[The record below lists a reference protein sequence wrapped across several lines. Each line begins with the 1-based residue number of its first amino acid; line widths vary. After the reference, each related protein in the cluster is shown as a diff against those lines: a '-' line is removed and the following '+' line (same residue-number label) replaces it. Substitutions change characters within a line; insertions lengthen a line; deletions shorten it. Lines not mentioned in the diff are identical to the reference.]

1 MLNSE
6 YTIPRRPNR
15 AHGAVDELPEEM
27 RLLIKDLYLD
37 GKTYTK
43 IVDRLSEEGYR
54 LSRSQVHRW
63 ISRKRNELERI
74 EIAREKAAVLVKYL
88 CPDGGDIEKSAVG
101 LAQAIAL
108 EALADAKPMQVGS
121 IEDLAKISNSMGR
134 LQSSKVQREKWE
146 ADRRKLIEAA
156 MVELKAEAQKLLSGQ
171 PELEREILDL
181 LARAQEQMT

>member
-1 MLNSE
+1 MPTSE
-6 YTIPRRPNR
+6 HYIPRRPNR
-15 AHGAVDELPEEM
+15 AHGAVDELPDEM
-27 RLLIKDLYLD
+27 RLLIKDLYLE

-43 IVDRLSEEGYR
+43 IVDRLGEEGHR

-63 ISRKRNELERI
+63 IARKRNELERI

-88 CPDGGDIEKSAVG
+88 CPDGADIEQSAVG

-146 ADRRKLIEAA
+146 TDRRRLIEAA
-156 MVELKAEAQKLLSGQ
+156 MNELKAEAQKILAGQ
-171 PELEREILDL
+171 PELERDILNL
-181 LARAQEQMT
+181 LAKAQEQMT

>member
-27 RLLIKDLYLD
+27 RLLIKDLYLE

-43 IVDRLSEEGYR
+43 IADRLCEEGHR

-121 IEDLAKISNSMGR
+121 IEDLAKVANSMGR

>member
-15 AHGAVDELPEEM
+15 AHGAVDELPEEI
-27 RLLIKDLYLD
+27 RLLIKDLYLE